1 MNPAIDA
8 FLRADIIWN
17 TIKGASIVSDNQDV
31 PSNPSSIDNI
41 TVRIN
46 SHANTF
52 LITLR
57 AL

>member
-1 MNPAIDA
+1 MNPAIEA

-17 TIKGASIVSDNQDV
+17 TIKGAKIVSDNQDV
-31 PSNPSSIDNI
+31 PSNPNSMDNI

-46 SHANTF
+46 SHANMF
-52 LITLR
+52 LTTLR